1 MQSSVNFV
9 TRLRENGWLSRET
22 LLFATLPIL
31 FPNFIY
37 LAAYDFYSPPRLLF
51 IVLLAM
57 ACLAG
62 LLVNRY
68 IFFVLLLSVVVL
80 DALVFTGYF
89 FQMPLMM
96 IVDSVRYAGNLSA
109 FLSVPYVAAVTVLI
123 CTFGLTYVTVRKLSP
138 HRDRIRLVPFVA
150 VLTIFCALDLRLNP
164 IPEASA
170 DEAGQ
175 VTGTYVPIKDAA
187 SIHSRLAQS
196 LAQAKQPNMLVVV
209 VEGLGALQSKEKQD
223 LIFEPLLGDRVV
235 ARYSVESGTTHYTGS
250 TTSGE
255 IRELCNLKA
264 DYRDFRERES
274 EDCLPNQAA
283 KAGYRTVAFHAF
295 TKHFFE
301 RKDWYPKIG
310 FQEMNFLEN
319 NAGLETEE
327 PLRRCGSTFRG
338 LCDVDVAK
346 AVKASLTNGADG
358 PIFVYWLTLNS
369 HKPVQVG
376 EVPGR
381 LSCDDG
387 GVFEDRELCLMG
399 EQWLNVAHLVKDIA
413 LTEGLAD
420 TEILLVG
427 DHNPPLT
434 SRDGRAQFQSGRVAW
449 LHLKPKSKA
458 QIVTAAPSVS
468 VPVKN

>member
-1 MQSSVNFV
+1 MQSSDDFV
-9 TRLRENGWLSRET
+9 TRLRRGGWLSRET

-31 FPNFIY
+31 LPNFIY

-57 ACLAG
+57 ACLIG

-68 IFFVLLLSVVVL
+68 IFFVLLLSVVVF

-96 IVDSVRYAGNLSA
+96 IVDSIRYAGNLSA
-109 FLSVPYVAAVTVLI
+109 FLSGLYVAAVGTLTV
-123 CTFGLTYVTVRKLSP
+123 TFVLTYVTVRKLSL
-138 HRDRIRLVPFVA
+138 HRDRIRLLPFVL
-150 VLTIFCALDLRLNP
+150 VLTVFCGLDLRMNP

-170 DEAGQ
+170 EVEEVA
-175 VTGTYVPIKDAA
+175 GTYVPITDAA
-187 SIHSRLAQS
+187 SLHSQLAHRLG
-196 LAQAKQPNMLVVV
+196 LPGKRNILFVM
-209 VEGLGALQSKEKQD
+209 VEGLGAFESQEKQD
-223 LIFEPLLGDRVV
+223 LIWGALLEDQIS

-264 DYRDFRERES
+264 DYRDFRTRES
-274 EDCLPNQAA
+274 EDCLPRQAV
-283 KAGYRTVAFHAF
+283 KAGHRTVAFHAF
-295 TKHFFE
+295 TKYFFE
-301 RKDWYPKIG
+301 RQDWYPKIG
-310 FQEMNFLEN
+310 FQEMHFMEDNI
-319 NAGLETEE
+319 GLEAGE

-338 LCDVDVAK
+338 LCDEDVAK
-346 AVKASLTNGADG
+346 AVKFALMEDGADRK
-358 PIFVYWLTLNS
+358 FVYWLTLNS

-376 EVPGR
+376 EAPAR

-387 GVFEDRELCLMG
+387 GVFGDQELCRMG
-399 EQWLNVAHLVKDIA
+399 EQWLNVSHLVKDIA

-434 SRDGRAQFQSGRVAW
+434 YKKGRVQFQPGRVAW
-449 LHLKPKSKA
+449 LHLKPKSTA
-458 QIVTAAPSVS
+458 QLVTAAPSS
-468 VPVKN
+468 SASAKN